1 MRKMIKIRLVL
12 LSVLLSIIKAVSG
25 APTSS
30 MACEDYTLNISCP
43 DGYYLDIVNAFY
55 GRKDENICYRK
66 GKIINTNCSAQ
77 TALAVMHSRCN
88 NFQICIVSASKTVFG
103 DPCYDTYKYL
113 EVEYNCIKRN

>member
-1 MRKMIKIRLVL
+1 MNRLNYPKRKTILVNFT
-12 LSVLLSIIKAVSG
+12 VSG

-77 TALAVMHSRCN
+77 TALAVMHSR
-88 NFQICIVSASKTVFG
+88 
-103 DPCYDTYKYL
+103 
-113 EVEYNCIKRN
+113 